1 MTEDETDA
9 GGEIDTRQQAASLM
23 QWLSFYAAQP
33 QEHCITTVHGLL
45 QTAFPN
51 VIIASKKTEDDWG
64 DVVATLESFYEA
76 SLAIDTVRLSTVVDA
91 SDKALRVVLE
101 LVLGAVVQCETK
113 AIFVRD
119 ILTMDDS
126 VHLGRELE
134 LIGKKLCDVEME
146 KGMLLETIQ
155 QLKEQLDVDVLRK
168 ERLLRALYDEQIQ
181 TLQCE
186 LDAAKVELRDKTV
199 LASEVPALRDEVD
212 LLRPLAEKMAKV
224 DLTVAKYKA
233 KIDDLSGAKDSLRR
247 VENTNSE
254 LVEKNLAL
262 ETELI
267 KAASWQRKLKE
278 AKEANTVVVSMPYKL
293 NLLTLKLIYF
303 FLPFTIATG
312 ISRV

>member
-1 MTEDETDA
+1 MSMRFFRPGIFFVLPAKKADLFTGMTEDKTDA

-45 QTAFPN
+45 QTA
-51 VIIASKKTEDDWG
+51 KKTEDDWG

-101 LVLGAVVQCETK
+101 LVLGAVVQNAALERAK
-113 AIFVRD
+113 REND
-119 ILTMDDS
+119 ILKDEN

-134 LIGKKLCDVEME
+134 LIGKKLCDAEME
-146 KGMLLETIQ
+146 KRMLLETIQ

-168 ERLLRALYDEQIQ
+168 ERSLRALYDEQIQ

-199 LASEVPALRDEVD
+199 LASEVPALQDEVD
-212 LLRPLAEKMAKV
+212 LLRPLAKKMAKV
-224 DLTVAKYKA
+224 NLTVAKYKA
-233 KIDDLSGAKDSLRR
+233 KIDELSGAKDSLRLF
-247 VENTNSE
+247 E
-254 LVEKNLAL
+254 
-262 ETELI
+262 
-267 KAASWQRKLKE
+267 
-278 AKEANTVVVSMPYKL
+278 
-293 NLLTLKLIYF
+293 
-303 FLPFTIATG
+303 G
-312 ISRV
+312 